1 MEYIEINLGRI
12 LTNIV
17 GLKETEF
24 EIVETTNEVT
34 TKLNL
39 ERFGDI
45 DINDKVAPCEDIRNI
60 VSSYIVTTGFE
71 MTYDS
76 MSYNDYVNVMTFR
89 KTVDKI
95 YSDVDN
101 LLSDLYHFESNEVM
115 ISVNHDE
122 VKVLLLLIS
131 KFDPTGDLE
140 QAREDYKQVCND
152 IIKDIGNACGFKLDK
167 RIDGED
173 GWSELIFKR

>member
-1 MEYIEINLGRI
+1 MEYIELNLGRI

-17 GLKETEF
+17 GLKKDEF
-24 EIVETTNEVT
+24 EIVETTNEVN
-34 TKLNL
+34 TKMNL

-45 DINDKVAPCEDIRNI
+45 DINDNVAPCEDIRNI
-60 VSSYIVTTGFE
+60 VSSYIEATGFK

-95 YSDVDN
+95 YSDVNN
-101 LLSDLYHFESNEVM
+101 LLCDLYHFESNEFF
-115 ISVNHDE
+115 ISVNRDE

-131 KFDPTGDLE
+131 KFDITDDLE
-140 QAREDYKQVCND
+140 QAREDYEQVCND
-152 IIKDIGNACGFKLDK
+152 IIKGIENACGFKLNK
-167 RIDGED
+167 RTDGED
-173 GWSELIFKR
+173 GWSELIFKG